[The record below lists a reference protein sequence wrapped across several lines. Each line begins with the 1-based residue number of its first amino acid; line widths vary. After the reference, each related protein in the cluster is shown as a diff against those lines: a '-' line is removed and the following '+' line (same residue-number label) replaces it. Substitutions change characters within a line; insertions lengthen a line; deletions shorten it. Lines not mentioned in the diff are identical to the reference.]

1 VRQLVERRLELLR
14 MEGLG
19 FNQGEI
25 TKVLAEKYGLNRRTV
40 QYDFEN
46 RVSWQPMFTNCDPRR
61 SLLKTL
67 NRFEFLYR
75 EAAFIL
81 KTTQND
87 LAKLGA
93 INSMRETVKLL
104 IDVQGLAG
112 LKDVAG
118 PERLV
123 VEVVD
128 HVREHLQA
136 YDEALEKAVELNV
149 NAEVAAQKLAKTG
162 EGT

>member
-1 VRQLVERRLELLR
+1 MKHLIERRLELLK

-25 TKVLAEKYGLNRRTV
+25 VKLIAEKYQVCTRAV
-40 QYDFEN
+40 FYDFQN
-46 RVSWQPMFTNCDPRR
+46 RSQWQPTLTSCDPRR
-61 SLLKTL
+61 SLLKCL
-67 NRFEFLYR
+67 NRLEFCYL
-75 EAAFIL
+75 ESAFIL

-112 LKDVAG
+112 LKDAAG